1 MATAVIPDEQVTREK
16 DKVSIRRGTPLFRV
30 NKIVSEQPQDQDE
43 SDFLVGDIRDVCA
56 IVKDK
61 PSEDLRTA
69 VKGKKI
75 HEQVSLSIAQVK
87 QLVAAALKTAR

>member
-1 MATAVIPDEQVTREK
+1 MPTVQTPDEQVTREK
-16 DKVSIRRGTPLFRV
+16 DKVSIRRGTPLFRI

>member
-75 HEQVSLSIAQVK
+75 HELVSLSIAQVK